1 MTDFSS
7 YNLTP
12 SAKEA
17 LVRAQEIAGEH
28 GHLKVIDIHLIYSIF
43 KEEQNNIKFAM
54 DMNGWLPEGFMTALE
69 LVLESYKEPKR
80 KGTNNFTKLT
90 NRCFM

>member
-17 LVRAQEIAGEH
+17 LVRAQEIAGEN
-28 GHLKVIDIHLIYSIF
+28 GHLKVIDVHLIYSIF
-43 KEEQNNIKFAM
+43 K
-54 DMNGWLPEGFMTALE
+54 GFITAITLKVI
-69 LVLESYKEPKR
+69 LLSIY
-80 KGTNNFTKLT
+80 
-90 NRCFM
+90 